1 MQIIS
6 CTDCRHDYL
15 LYLLSND
22 SFPKCGSEKKNVNR
36 SIRFSFKGLLNKRW
50 LKIALFCFSSLSL
63 ISWDRVTKD
72 LAKDHLKNKAEY
84 SYFHDSFRL
93 QYVENTGAALN
104 FADGLPK
111 RASFWLLA
119 ILPLGF
125 LIVFMSYAIRRAKKM
140 TFGKLF
146 AFSLI
151 FAGGIGNIIDRL
163 LYDRHVTDF
172 MNLGIH
178 NLRTGIFNFADVW
191 ITIGVTYLVLFAR
204 KNPDTSTN
212 FRN

>member
-1 MQIIS
+1 MNKSTQIPI
-6 CTDCRHDYL
+6 
-15 LYLLSND
+15 
-22 SFPKCGSEKKNVNR
+22 KK
-36 SIRFSFKGLLNKRW
+36 FLNKRW

-72 LAKDHLKNKAEY
+72 LAKDHLKDKAEY

-93 QYVENTGAALN
+93 QYVENTGAAMS

-111 RASFWLLA
+111 AASLWLLG
-119 ILPLGF
+119 IIPLVF
-125 LIVFMSYAIRRAKKM
+125 LIFLLVYTIRRSRKM
-140 TFGKLF
+140 AFGKLF

-163 LYDRHVTDF
+163 LFDRHVTDF
-172 MNLGIH
+172 MNLGIL

-191 ITIGVTYLVLFAR
+191 ITGGVVYLVLFYR
-204 KNPDTSTN
+204 KNLDTQKSHSRTDG
-212 FRN
+212 